1 MLGKSDRERLQTKG
15 QYKKG
20 KICLHFEKEL
30 YILGTTDC
38 QQLMRED
45 IKTTMQTKDKEEGLD
60 QETSSNTYQIS
71 ISSVKFCLV
80 FQCVTTVAEKVTDV
94 GDGTVSEKS
103 IFLSAKRDDE
113 CFSLKKTNKW

>member
-1 MLGKSDRERLQTKG
+1 MFGKSDRERLQIKG

-20 KICLHFEKEL
+20 KYLNLEKKLH
-30 YILGTTDC
+30 ILGTTDC
-38 QQLMRED
+38 QQLMWED
-45 IKTTMQTKDKEEGLD
+45 IKATMKTKDKEEGLD

-94 GDGTVSEKS
+94 GDGTV
-103 IFLSAKRDDE
+103 
-113 CFSLKKTNKW
+113 

>member
-30 YILGTTDC
+30 HILGTTDC

-45 IKTTMQTKDKEEGLD
+45 IKATMKTKDKEEGLD

-71 ISSVKFCLV
+71 IFSVV

-103 IFLSAKRDDE
+103 IFLSARRDDE